1 MSIEN
6 EFDAFS
12 EGIEPG
18 GLRSRTQI
26 KLLLTFLVSR
36 LQEPMS
42 ESKLLESLQLHGLAN
57 YFETSQA
64 IEELIESGNLTR
76 ADSLVYLTPK
86 GELSVDE
93 LSQELPK
100 SVKETA
106 LADALKLQLLE
117 KREGENTVDF
127 QKTDNGYY
135 VTFRVNHKG
144 ETLMELSVYAADFEQ
159 AQQLKMNFLKD
170 PSHVYST
177 VAAALF
183 V

>member
-1 MSIEN
+1 M
-6 EFDAFS
+6 
-12 EGIEPG
+12 
-18 GLRSRTQI
+18 
-26 KLLLTFLVSR
+26 
-36 LQEPMS
+36 
-42 ESKLLESLQLHGLAN
+42 
-57 YFETSQA
+57 
-64 IEELIESGNLTR
+64 
-76 ADSLVYLTPK
+76 
-86 GELSVDE
+86 
-93 LSQELPK
+93 
-100 SVKETA
+100 
-106 LADALKLQLLE
+106 KLQLLE